1 MSNLDDKLKEIFEE
15 VEKAYTYYHKS
26 HDASAGTATLIA
38 IDKIKQA
45 FADEYWL
52 TRKRLNIYPDDRLM
66 TGREWYDRFEKE
78 IDSSTHYIR
87 SLFREGY
94 PTATKADNREMFVE
108 RDVLEAAKKA
118 AGSK

>member
-1 MSNLDDKLKEIFEE
+1 MSNLDDKLKEILTEDYCYSIYPKE
-15 VEKAYTYYHKS
+15 SGDNIDYKA
-26 HDASAGTATLIA
+26 L
-38 IDKIKQA
+38 DKLVAEIKQA